1 MKTKFLTVP
10 ILCALV
16 AACAIPP
23 RPTPPDLSSS
33 APLNGI
39 PTKDDAAWPD
49 RDWWTRY
56 HDDDLNA
63 IESMAL
69 AKSPDLA
76 VAQARFA
83 QATKAVDI
91 ARAAGGASV
100 DGTVQVQRERLS
112 DNGLIPPKFLGF
124 NWYNQGDIG
133 AQFKYDFDF
142 WGSHRADIA
151 ANVDRARAAAA
162 ERESASNMLTAA
174 IADAYFGWQ
183 LDMTHI
189 GFANDS
195 IALEQKIRA
204 IADARV
210 QRGLDP
216 YDILHQADAELA
228 SMREDM
234 ATYRWAAQ
242 MRREAIAALIGVS
255 ASDVPEFHVRKL
267 PAFTGALPAS
277 VGLDLVARRSEVEA
291 SRWRVEASLREID
304 IARAAFYPDFSISA
318 MIGLS
323 SIDLGKLFT
332 AGSRV
337 VDAGPALHLPIF
349 ESGRLQARFGA
360 SQAALDA
367 AIADYNK
374 AVVDAA
380 HDAANQ
386 ALVLAQIEAR
396 RKERAGQIEAA
407 ERLYA
412 SSLARGKTGLTDA
425 RAEYNADI
433 ELIRQHDAD
442 TQLVAAGLSAE
453 IALTKALGG
462 GYVAEQNETSK
473 TNSAKPDSAKPESVG
488 AVQ

>member
-1 MKTKFLTVP
+1 MKAMRSKGMIFAAAV
-10 ILCALV
+10 LCALL
-16 AACAIPP
+16 AACSIPP
-23 RPTPPDLSSS
+23 RPTPPNLSTA
-33 APLNGI
+33 APLSGI
-39 PTKDDAAWPD
+39 PTKDNAAWPD
-49 RDWWTRY
+49 RAWWTRY

-69 AKSPDLA
+69 ATSPDLA

-83 QATKAVDI
+83 QAMKSIDI
-91 ARAAGGASV
+91 ARAAGGASI
-100 DGTVQVQRERLS
+100 DGNVQVQRQRLS
-112 DNGLIPPKFLGF
+112 DNGLIPPKLLGF

-189 GFANDS
+189 GFSNGS
-195 IALEQKIRA
+195 MALEQKIRS
-204 IADARV
+204 IANARV

-216 YDILHQADAELA
+216 YDILHSADAELA
-228 SMREDM
+228 AMREDV
-234 ATYRWAAQ
+234 ATFQWAAQ
-242 MRREAIAALIGVS
+242 MRRETIAALIGVS
-255 ASDVPEFHVRKL
+255 ASDVPEFHARTL
-267 PAFTGALPAS
+267 PQFAAALPSS
-277 VGLDLVARRSEVEA
+277 VALDLVARRSEVEA
-291 SRWRVEASLREID
+291 SRWRVEAALREID
-304 IARAAFYPDFSISA
+304 IARAAFYPDISISA

-323 SIDLGKLFT
+323 SIDLGKMFQS
-332 AGSRV
+332 GSRV

-349 ESGRLQARFGA
+349 EGGRLQARFGS
-360 SQAALDA
+360 SQAALGA

-374 AVVDAA
+374 AVIDAA
-380 HDAANQ
+380 HDAASQ
-386 ALVLAQIEAR
+386 ALALAQIEAR
-396 RKERAGQIEAA
+396 RKERAGQIDAA
-407 ERLYA
+407 QRLYE
-412 SSLARGKTGLTDA
+412 SSLARGKRGLTDA

-442 TQLVAAGLSAE
+442 AQLVAAGISAE

-462 GYVAEQNETSK
+462 GYIADET
-473 TNSAKPDSAKPESVG
+473 TTKPDSVG
-488 AVQ
+488 AVQP

>member
-1 MKTKFLTVP
+1 MKTMRLTKMTF
-10 ILCALV
+10 V
-16 AACAIPP
+16 AAALCTLLAACSIPP
-23 RPTPPDLSSS
+23 RPTPPNLSSA
-33 APLNGI
+33 APMSGI
-39 PTKDDAAWPD
+39 PAKDNAAWPD
-49 RDWWTRY
+49 RAWWTRY
-56 HDDDLNA
+56 NDDDLNA

-69 AKSPDLA
+69 ATSPDLA

-83 QATKAVDI
+83 QAMKSIDV
-91 ARAAGGASV
+91 ARAAGGASI
-100 DGTVQVQRERLS
+100 DGNVQVQRQRLS
-112 DNGLIPPKFLGF
+112 DNGLIPPKLLGF

-183 LDMTHI
+183 LDMTHV
-189 GFANDS
+189 GFSNES
-195 IALEQKIRA
+195 MALEQKVRS

-228 SMREDM
+228 AMREDV
-234 ATYRWAAQ
+234 ATYQWAAQ
-242 MRREAIAALIGVS
+242 MRRETIAALIGVS
-255 ASDVPEFHVRKL
+255 VSDVPEFHARPL
-267 PAFTGALPAS
+267 PSFTAALPSS
-277 VGLDLVARRSEVEA
+277 VALDLIARRSEVEA
-291 SRWRVEASLREID
+291 SRWRVEAALREID
-304 IARAAFYPDFSISA
+304 IARAAFYPDLSISA

-323 SIDLGKLFT
+323 SIDLGKLFQS
-332 AGSRV
+332 GSRV
-337 VDAGPALHLPIF
+337 FDAGPALHLPIF
-349 ESGRLQARFGA
+349 EGGRLQARFGA

-374 AVVDAA
+374 AVIDAA

-386 ALVLAQIEAR
+386 ALALAQIDAR
-396 RKERAGQIEAA
+396 RKERAGQIDAA
-407 ERLYA
+407 QRLYE
-412 SSLARGKTGLTDA
+412 SSLARGKRGLTDA

-442 TQLVAAGLSAE
+442 AQLVAAGISAE

-462 GYVAEQNETSK
+462 GYVADDTTTKS
-473 TNSAKPDSAKPESVG
+473 DSVG
-488 AVQ
+488 AVQP

>member
-1 MKTKFLTVP
+1 MMKMRSAKTLLLAAMCT
-10 ILCALV
+10 LLV
-16 AACAIPP
+16 ACSIPP
-23 RPTPPDLSSS
+23 RPTQPELSSVAQTS
-33 APLNGI
+33 GI

-69 AKSPDLA
+69 AKAPDLA

-83 QATKAVDI
+83 QATKSIDI

-100 DGTVQVQRERLS
+100 DGNVQLQRERLS
-112 DNGLIPPKFLGF
+112 DNGLIPPQFLGF
-124 NWYNQGDIG
+124 NWYNEGDIG

-174 IADAYFGWQ
+174 VADAYFGWQ
-183 LDMTHI
+183 LDMAHI
-189 GFANDS
+189 GFSNES
-195 IALEQKIRA
+195 MALEQKIRS
-204 IADARV
+204 IANSRL

-216 YDILHQADAELA
+216 YDVLHEADAELA
-228 SMREDM
+228 AMREDV
-234 ATYRWAAQ
+234 ATFQWAAQ
-242 MRREAIAALIGVS
+242 MRRETIAALIGVS
-255 ASDVPEFHVRKL
+255 ISDVPEFHAHPL
-267 PAFTGALPAS
+267 PAFTAALPAS
-277 VGLDLVARRSEVEA
+277 VGLDLIARRSEVEA

-323 SIDLGKLFT
+323 SLDLGKMFR
-332 AGSRV
+332 AGSTV

-349 ESGRLQARFGA
+349 EGGRLQARFGA
-360 SQAALDA
+360 SQAALDS

-396 RKERAGQIEAA
+396 RKERAGQIDAA

-412 SSLARGKTGLTDA
+412 SSLARGKRGLTDA
-425 RAEYNADI
+425 RPEYSASI
-433 ELIRQHDAD
+433 ELIRQRDAD
-442 TQLVAAGLSAE
+442 TQLVAAGLSVE

-462 GYVAEQNETSK
+462 GYVAEQNIT
-473 TNSAKPDSAKPESVG
+473 KPDSVG
-488 AVQ
+488 AVQP